1 MRLKKERGKTER
13 FIEELLLENYDRY
26 YRLAYSYTHN
36 EADAQDIVQNGVYK
50 AILYSDS
57 LKNTAYAKTWIY
69 RIMLNET
76 FEQLKKQ
83 REVSLNEMCPEGGRE
98 DVYENIDL
106 QRALNS
112 LSKEDKAV
120 IELRF
125 FEDLK
130 LSEIAEVL
138 NENVNTIKSRLYRG
152 LKRLKLE
159 LLDVWKWE
167 S

>member
-1 MRLKKERGKTER
+1 M
-13 FIEELLLENYDRY
+13 ENYDRY
-26 YRLAYSYTHN
+26 YHLAYSYTHN

-50 AILYSDS
+50 AIFYSDK
-57 LKNTAYAKTWIY
+57 LENIEYAKTWIY

-76 FEQLKKQ
+76 FDLLKKQ
-83 REVSLNEMCPEGGRE
+83 RGSSLDELAFETGKE
-98 DVYENIDL
+98 DLYVDIDL

-112 LSKEDKAV
+112 MSKEDKAV

-130 LSEIAEVL
+130 LSEIAEIL
-138 NENVNTIKSRLYRG
+138 GENISTIKSRLYRG
-152 LKRLKLE
+152 LKKMKLE
-159 LLDVWKWE
+159 LLDVWE

>member
-1 MRLKKERGKTER
+1 MISKHKKMEQC
-13 FIEELLLENYDRY
+13 IEKILLDNYDRY

-36 EADAQDIVQNGVYK
+36 EADAQDIVQNGAYK

-57 LKNTAYAKTWIY
+57 LKNVEYAKTWLY

-76 FEQLKKQ
+76 LELLKKQ
-83 REVSLNEMCPEGGRE
+83 KEPSLDEIMVETGQE
-98 DVYENIDL
+98 DVYEDIDL

-112 LSKEDKAV
+112 MSKEDKAV
-120 IELRF
+120 IELRY

-130 LSEIAEVL
+130 LSEIAKILGE
-138 NENVNTIKSRLYRG
+138 NENTIKSRLYRG
-152 LKRLKLE
+152 LKKMKLE
-159 LLDVWKWE
+159 LSDTWQLE

>member
-1 MRLKKERGKTER
+1 M
-13 FIEELLLENYDRY
+13 ENYDRY
-26 YRLAYSYTHN
+26 YHLAYSYTHN

-50 AILYSDS
+50 AIFYSDK
-57 LKNTAYAKTWIY
+57 LENIEYAKTWIY

-76 FEQLKKQ
+76 FDLLKKQ
-83 REVSLNEMCPEGGRE
+83 RDSSLDELAFENGKE
-98 DVYENIDL
+98 DLYADIDL

-112 LSKEDKAV
+112 MSKEDKAV

-130 LSEIAEVL
+130 LSEIAEIL
-138 NENVNTIKSRLYRG
+138 GENVSTIKSRLYRG
-152 LKRLKLE
+152 LKKMKLE
-159 LLDVWKWE
+159 LLDVWE

>member
-1 MRLKKERGKTER
+1 M
-13 FIEELLLENYDRY
+13 ENYDRY
-26 YRLAYSYTHN
+26 YHLAYSYTHN

-50 AILYSDS
+50 AIFYSDK
-57 LKNTAYAKTWIY
+57 LENIEYAKTWIY

-76 FEQLKKQ
+76 FDLLKKQ
-83 REVSLNEMCPEGGRE
+83 RGSSLDELAFETGKE
-98 DVYENIDL
+98 DLYVDIDL

-112 LSKEDKAV
+112 MSKEDKAV

-130 LSEIAEVL
+130 LSEIAEIL
-138 NENVNTIKSRLYRG
+138 GENVSTIKSRLYRG
-152 LKRLKLE
+152 LKKMKLE
-159 LLDVWKWE
+159 LLDVWE

>member
-1 MRLKKERGKTER
+1 MKRKDKQAEKC
-13 FIEELLLENYDRY
+13 IEEILLENYDRY
-26 YRLAYSYTHN
+26 YHLAYSYTHN

-50 AILYSDS
+50 AILYSDK
-57 LKNTAYAKTWIY
+57 LENIEYAKTWIY

-76 FEQLKKQ
+76 FDLLKKQ
-83 REVSLNEMCPEGGRE
+83 RDSSLDELAFETGKE
-98 DVYENIDL
+98 DLYVDIDL

-112 LSKEDKAV
+112 MSKEDKAV

-130 LSEIAEVL
+130 LSEIAEIL
-138 NENVNTIKSRLYRG
+138 GENISTIKSRLYRG
-152 LKRLKLE
+152 LKKMKLE
-159 LLDVWKWE
+159 LLDVWE